1 MKTLTVKKLDIM
13 SVAKFSAVLGAAV
26 SAMMVVVSWVLAL
39 LNYAQLNAYYPNV
52 VSWNTGL
59 GVFAIIIVPLLYAA
73 SGFIGGAVLAWFYN
87 VALGGSNGVK
97 FDVTE

>member
-1 MKTLTVKKLDIM
+1 MKTLTVKRLDVM
-13 SVAKFSAVLGAAV
+13 SVAKFSAVLGGAV

-39 LNYAQLNAYYPNV
+39 INYAQLNAYYPSV
-52 VSWNTGL
+52 VSWNAGFGFL
-59 GVFAIIIVPLLYAA
+59 AIIIVPLIYAA
-73 SGFIGGAVLAWFYN
+73 AGFVGGAILAWFYN